1 MPLINLT
8 HAEVLV
14 DGLDHPEGVTFGPDG
29 MAYAAGEAGQV
40 YRIDVERRTAQEIAS
55 TGSGMNAG
63 LALDKAGNI
72 YVCNV
77 GSKVVNK
84 VTREGTTSVYFAG
97 SDERSL
103 ITPNYPAFDGDGYL
117 YVTDSG
123 TWKSDN
129 GCVWSIAPG
138 GAATVIST
146 ECCQFPNG
154 CAISPGGHY
163 LYIAMSLNEPRV
175 VRFPITDGRKS
186 GPVETVVGLPGTVP
200 DGLAFCDD
208 GSLLISCYRPDVI
221 FHYTAGGSL
230 TVLMSDFEGTLLGAP
245 TNVCFAGAGLS
256 VLLWAN
262 LGRWHIGMNAKTTLH
277 RTPLFYP
284 TI

>member
-1 MPLINLT
+1 MSLINLT

-29 MAYAAGEAGQV
+29 MAYAGGEAGQV
-40 YRIDVERRTAQEIAS
+40 YRIDVAQRAVAQIAT
-55 TGSGMNAG
+55 TGTGFNAG

-84 VTREGTTSVYFAG
+84 ITPAGAVSVYSAG
-97 SDERSL
+97 SHERQL
-103 ITPNYPAFDGDGYL
+103 VTPNYPAFDNNGTL

-123 TWKSDN
+123 TWKSDD
-129 GCVWSIAPG
+129 GCVWSIAPDG
-138 GAATVIST
+138 TATVITT

-154 CAISPGGHY
+154 CAVSPDGRY
-163 LYIAMSLNEPRV
+163 LYIAMSLNVPRV
-175 VRFPITDGRKS
+175 VRFPIAGGRKN
-186 GPVETVVGLPGTVP
+186 GPVETVVELPDTVP

-208 GSLLISCYRPDVI
+208 GGLLISCYRPDVI
-221 FHYTAGGSL
+221 FCYMPDGSV
-230 TVLMSDFEGTLLGAP
+230 TVVMKDFEGTMLGAP
-245 TNVCFAGAGLS
+245 TNVCFAGPGLS
-256 VLLWAN
+256 MLLWAN
-262 LGRWHIGMNAKTTLH
+262 LGRWHIGMNAKTGL
-277 RTPLFYP
+277 RGSPLFYP